1 MSYIVIK
8 TIRGRQYR
16 YEQRSWREG
25 KRVRTKSRYLGP
37 VAGERPAGLIGQ
49 ISSFLAAQRLSP
61 EDRAMASAERH
72 AERIAQEQREMFGE
86 TAQERAEREEQE
98 HLDRLHDQYGL
109 TLGPIDPTPV
119 EPAVAASEESTESA
133 EAAPD
138 GESGVGAGNGAA

>member
-37 VAGERPAGLIGQ
+37 VAGERPTGLIEQ

-72 AERIAQEQREMFGE
+72 AERVAQEQKEMFGE
-86 TAQERAEREEQE
+86 TAQERAEREQQD

-109 TLGPIDPTPV
+109 TLGPIDPTPA
-119 EPAVAASEESTESA
+119 EPAAPASEEGTESA
-133 EAAPD
+133 EAA
-138 GESGVGAGNGAA
+138 S